1 VDPEGQAFRIFGCM
15 RLSIYLHIPF
25 CTHRCAYCDFNTY
38 AGQSELIPAY
48 VDALCHEVEIVARA
62 TPADCAVHTIF
73 FGGGTPS
80 LLSAAQVGRVLT
92 TIRGAYHLEDEVEVT
107 LEANPGTVLLPA
119 LQDMRRA
126 GVNRISLGVQSA
138 NGEELRTLERTHDFG
153 DVLRAV
159 ADTRRAG
166 FANLNLDLIYGLP
179 EQDAATWRTTLRRIL
194 DVQPE
199 HISAYC
205 LTLEHGTP
213 FGRWT
218 KRGLMP
224 VPDPDAAADMYE
236 AAERELARAGYD
248 HYEIS
253 NWARPGRQCR
263 HNLQYWKTEPYLG
276 FGAGAH
282 GYAAGYRYSNVLGI
296 RQYIARLEG
305 TLGESAVPRELV
317 RASTAPSTDIATT
330 YPCSPAAKERHE
342 QSIEDELAEFMIMGL
357 RLVRD
362 GIPASDFY
370 RRFERALTSCYSQE
384 LERLAAIGLVE
395 WIRNGTSENADAES
409 TERIDSSEVLRL
421 TSRGRLLGNQVFMS
435 FLS

>member
-1 VDPEGQAFRIFGCM
+1 
-15 RLSIYLHIPF
+15 
-25 CTHRCAYCDFNTY
+25 
-38 AGQSELIPAY
+38 
-48 VDALCHEVEIVARA
+48 
-62 TPADCAVHTIF
+62 
-73 FGGGTPS
+73 
-80 LLSAAQVGRVLT
+80 
-92 TIRGAYHLEDEVEVT
+92 
-107 LEANPGTVLLPA
+107 
-119 LQDMRRA
+119 
-126 GVNRISLGVQSA
+126 
-138 NGEELRTLERTHDFG
+138 
-153 DVLRAV
+153 
-159 ADTRRAG
+159 
-166 FANLNLDLIYGLP
+166 
-179 EQDAATWRTTLRRIL
+179 
-194 DVQPE
+194 
-199 HISAYC
+199 
-205 LTLEHGTP
+205 
-213 FGRWT
+213 
-218 KRGLMP
+218 
-224 VPDPDAAADMYE
+224 MYE